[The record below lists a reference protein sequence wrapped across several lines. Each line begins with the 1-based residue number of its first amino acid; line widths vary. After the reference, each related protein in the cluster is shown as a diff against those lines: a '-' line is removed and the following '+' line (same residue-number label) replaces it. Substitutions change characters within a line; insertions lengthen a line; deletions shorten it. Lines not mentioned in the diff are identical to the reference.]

1 MLVGVPASG
10 KSTWHHIKYGD
21 YDKNDYIASTDMIIQ
36 DIASNYGMT
45 YNEGFKELISF
56 AEKVMWRQITSYLMR
71 GSDFIIDRTNLTAKS
86 RKKFIDK
93 LKLHRY
99 EIECVVFPEVGS
111 KALSH
116 EEWKRRLNS
125 RHGKS
130 IPQEALDRMVNSYEI
145 PLMSEG
151 FSNIIFIENNY

>member
-1 MLVGVPASG
+1 MLVGAPASG
-10 KSTWHHIKYGD
+10 KSTWLRTKYGE
-21 YDKNDYIASTDMIIQ
+21 YGTYVASTDNIIEE
-36 DIASNYGMT
+36 IASSYGMT
-45 YNEGFKELISF
+45 YNEGFKELIGF
-56 AEKVMWRQITSYLMR
+56 ADKVMWRMITTCMMR
-71 GSDFIIDRTNLTAKS
+71 QLDFTIDRTNLTAKS

-125 RHGKS
+125 RPGKT

>member
-10 KSTWHHIKYGD
+10 KSPWHRIKYGGRGLR
-21 YDKNDYIASTDMIIQ
+21 NVASTDKIIE
-36 DIASNYGMT
+36 DVAGDYGMT
-45 YNEGFKELISF
+45 YNEGFKELIGF

-93 LKLHRY
+93 LKLHGY
-99 EIECVVFPEVGS
+99 DIECVVFHTPEP
-111 KALSH
+111 
-116 EEWKRRLNS
+116 EEWKLRLDS
-125 RHGKS
+125 RPGKT
-130 IPQEALDRMVNSYEI
+130 IPQEALDRMVDSYEM

-151 FSNIIFIENNY
+151 FTSITYA